1 MRIVP
6 IFVACKRRYFLA
18 KIVRGRPVWKGFF
31 TGEEGGFLMA
41 NEKILIVDDELAIR
55 VALKTAFGREGMA
68 VSEAACGAEALVLLR
83 DREFDLIVLDIMM
96 EDIDGYTIL
105 QRLRADGIMTP
116 VLMLSGRQEEMDQVL
131 GLGLGAD
138 DYLTKPFH
146 LSVLIQKAKA
156 LIRRNRVYSRQNVAC
171 QKQRGILVG
180 PFRFDTM
187 KLECYKDGKRLN
199 LTARELVLFRFFL
212 EHPGQVFTKEQLY
225 HQVWN
230 ENLVDDNTIMVYIKR
245 IREKIEDD
253 SKKPAYLKTV
263 RGIGYIFNGK
273 A

>member
-1 MRIVP
+1 
-6 IFVACKRRYFLA
+6 
-18 KIVRGRPVWKGFF
+18 
-31 TGEEGGFLMA
+31 MA
-41 NEKILIVDDELAIR
+41 NERLLIVDDELAIR
-55 VALKTAFGREGMA
+55 IALRTAFSRENMI
-68 VSEAACGAEALVLLR
+68 VSEASCGVEALRLLKTQ
-83 DREFDLIVLDIMM
+83 EFDLVVLDIMM

-105 QRLRADGIMTP
+105 QQLRADGIMTP
-116 VLMLSGRQEEMDQVL
+116 VLMLSGKQEEMDQVL

-156 LIRRNRVYSRQNVAC
+156 LIRRNRIYSRQKSN
-171 QKQRGILVG
+171 GIQVG

-187 KLECYKDGKRLN
+187 KLECYKDGERLN

-230 ENLVDDNTIMVYIKR
+230 ENVVDDNTIMVYIKR

-263 RGIGYIFNGK
+263 RGIGYIFNEK
-273 A
+273 R

>member
-1 MRIVP
+1 
-6 IFVACKRRYFLA
+6 
-18 KIVRGRPVWKGFF
+18 
-31 TGEEGGFLMA
+31 MA
-41 NEKILIVDDELAIR
+41 SKKVLIVDDELAIR
-55 VALKTAFGREGMA
+55 VALRTAFSRENME
-68 VSEAACGAEALVLLR
+68 VSEASCGTEALALLKK
-83 DREFDLIVLDIMM
+83 REFDLIVLDVMM
-96 EDIDGYTIL
+96 EDIDGFTVV
-105 QRLRADGIMTP
+105 QQLRADNIMTP
-116 VLMLSGRQEEMDQVL
+116 VLMLSGKQEEMDQVL

-156 LIRRNRVYSRQNVAC
+156 LIRRNSVYSP
-171 QKQRGILVG
+171 QKQSGILVG

-187 KLECYKDGKRLN
+187 KLECYKDGRRLN

-273 A
+273 T

>member
-1 MRIVP
+1 
-6 IFVACKRRYFLA
+6 
-18 KIVRGRPVWKGFF
+18 
-31 TGEEGGFLMA
+31 MA
-41 NEKILIVDDELAIR
+41 SKKVLIVDDELAIR
-55 VALKTAFGREGMA
+55 VALRTAFSRENME
-68 VSEAACGAEALVLLR
+68 VSEASCGTEALALLKKQ
-83 DREFDLIVLDIMM
+83 EFDLIVLDIMM
-96 EDIDGYTIL
+96 EDIDGFTVV
-105 QRLRADGIMTP
+105 QKLRADNIMTP
-116 VLMLSGRQEEMDQVL
+116 VLMLSGKQEEMDQVL

-156 LIRRNRVYSRQNVAC
+156 LIRRNSVYSP
-171 QKQRGILVG
+171 QKQSGILVG

-187 KLECYKDGKRLN
+187 KLECYKDGRRLN
-199 LTARELVLFRFFL
+199 LTAREMVLFRFFL

-273 A
+273 T

>member
-1 MRIVP
+1 
-6 IFVACKRRYFLA
+6 
-18 KIVRGRPVWKGFF
+18 
-31 TGEEGGFLMA
+31 MA
-41 NEKILIVDDELAIR
+41 NHEILIVDDELSIR
-55 VALKTAFGREGMA
+55 MALKTAFTREGMSA
-68 VSEAACGAEALVLLR
+68 MEASCGAEALALLSSR
-83 DREFDLIVLDIMM
+83 KFDLIVLDIMM
-96 EDIDGYTIL
+96 EDMDGYSIL
-105 QRLRADGIMTP
+105 QKLRSDGNMTP

-146 LSVLIQKAKA
+146 LAVLIQKAKA
-156 LIRRNRVYSRQNVAC
+156 LIRRNNIYSRQPQNGLV
-171 QKQRGILVG
+171 VG

-187 KLECYKDGKRLN
+187 KLECYKNDRLLK

-212 EHPGQVFTKEQLY
+212 EHPGQTFTKEQLY

-230 ENLVDDNTIMVYIKR
+230 EYIVDDNTIMVYIKR
-245 IREKIEDD
+245 LREKIEDD

-263 RGIGYIFNGK
+263 RGIGYLFDGK

>member
-1 MRIVP
+1 
-6 IFVACKRRYFLA
+6 
-18 KIVRGRPVWKGFF
+18 
-31 TGEEGGFLMA
+31 MA

-68 VSEAACGAEALVLLR
+68 VSEAACGAEALALLKA
-83 DREFDLIVLDIMM
+83 REFDLIVLDIMM

-116 VLMLSGRQEEMDQVL
+116 VLMLSGKQEEMDQVL

-156 LIRRNRVYSRQNVAC
+156 LIRRNRVYSH
-171 QKQRGILVG
+171 QKQSGILVG
-180 PFRFDTM
+180 PFRFDPM

-253 SKKPAYLKTV
+253 SKKPAYLKMV